1 MEQQPL
7 INVHQT
13 LGYNRRV
20 IPQDRKEKNMIPII
34 FYDWWFENTA
44 SYPS

>member
-1 MEQQPL
+1 MEQHPL

-13 LGYNRRV
+13 LGYDRRV
-20 IPQDRKEKNMIPII
+20 IPEKGKEKNMIPII
-34 FYDWWFENTA
+34 FYDLWFENIT